1 VVVRG
6 VVVAAQPAYVFDMAR
21 TLNNLSPR
29 LADLGRHEEA
39 LSTIEE
45 AVAGY
50 RHLVA
55 TRNAFR
61 RELAA
66 SLNNLSL
73 CLADLHRPED
83 ALAAIEEA
91 TTILWQLGRDRP
103 NAIVP
108 DLATSLWALAW
119 VHDMLDLATDAA
131 AVADRQAVGVYER
144 LATRADASRRLPSA
158 AQTLARMLDR
168 LGRAD
173 EASAVRARYGLDPD
187 TSALRPSI
195 GLREFGWYSSLG
207 STGVGPKA
215 H

>member
-1 VVVRG
+1 M
-6 VVVAAQPAYVFDMAR
+6 VAAQPAYVVAMAR

-39 LSTIEE
+39 LSTSEE

-73 CLADLHRPED
+73 CLSELGRRED
-83 ALAAIEEA
+83 AMAAIEEA
-91 TTILWQLGRDRP
+91 TTILWQLGRTRP

-119 VHDMLDLATDAA
+119 VHDKFDLATEAA
-131 AVADRQAVGVYER
+131 AVAVRQAVGVYER
-144 LATRADASRRLPSA
+144 LPATRTDVSRRLPSA

-168 LGRAD
+168 LGHAD

-187 TSALRPSI
+187 ASALRPSI
-195 GLREFGWYSSLG
+195 GLREFRW
-207 STGVGPKA
+207 
-215 H
+215 